1 MSDMWKKKWKQVSS
15 SLLISCFISFLI
27 WWVTCG
33 KKKWEWLSFSLE
45 ISYFLPFLNGWVTL
59 GIEVIQQTIR
69 KRPTTFVDFSSFLPL
84 SSSLCHITTIYWAK
98 LKRSTNINWKHKTHH
113 ISQTEIPNHLPP
125 PSDHP
130 NLHHYDPRCRWVCNT
145 NLHLQHHHA
154 DQLKTDAFKLRRWM
168 VI

>member
-1 MSDMWKKKWKQVSS
+1 MSDIWKEKWERVTS
-15 SLLISCFISFLI
+15 SLLISGFIPFLI

-33 KKKWEWLSFSLE
+33 KKLGVTLLQFRNLM
-45 ISYFLPFLNGWVTL
+45 FLPIFKWMSDIGNWSN
-59 GIEVIQQTIR
+59 QTIR
-69 KRPTTFVDFSSFLPL
+69 KRPTTFVVFSSFLSL

-113 ISQTEIPNHLPP
+113 ISQNEIPNHLPL

-130 NLHHYDPRCRWVCNT
+130 NLHHYDPRCRRVCNT
-145 NLHLQHHHA
+145 NLDLQHHHA